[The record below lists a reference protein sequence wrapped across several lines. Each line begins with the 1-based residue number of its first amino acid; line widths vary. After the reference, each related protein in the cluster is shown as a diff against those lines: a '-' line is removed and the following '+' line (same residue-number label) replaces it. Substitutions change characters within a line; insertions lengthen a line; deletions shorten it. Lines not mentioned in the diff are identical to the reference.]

1 LGIYALSPSLVD
13 SLSSAQLT
21 TPLTLGLP
29 VELVALAPIDVPQM
43 AQLESLAHSHP
54 MSAGNL
60 ADCFGHLY
68 RVLGLKLSADLAPNT
83 YAAVNSDSVE
93 GLLGFA
99 IVQQIVDEVTLL
111 DICLLPS
118 QQGKGYGKLLLN
130 AVMASAK
137 ASGAVV
143 LMLEVRESNLA
154 ARTLYQ
160 KAGFIESGRRKG
172 YYLIEGG
179 KEDAI
184 LMDLA
189 ITQE

>member
-1 LGIYALSPSLVD
+1 MNTSVNNNLFVEPT
-13 SLSSAQLT
+13 AQLAAN
-21 TPLTLGLP
+21 PA
-29 VELVALAPIDVPQM
+29 VELVALTLTDVPQM
-43 AQLESLAHSHP
+43 AQLESMAHTHP
-54 MSAGNL
+54 MSEGCL

-68 RVLGLKLSADLAPNT
+68 RVLGLKRSAANVDADTEL
-83 YAAVNSDSVE
+83 VQ

-99 IVQQIVDEVTLL
+99 IVQQIIDEVTLL

-118 QQGKGYGKLLLN
+118 LQGKGYGKLLLN
-130 AVMASAK
+130 TVVASAK
-137 ASGAVV
+137 VSGAVV
-143 LMLEVRESNLA
+143 LMLEVRESNLT

-172 YYLIEGG
+172 YYPIEGG

-189 ITQE
+189 ITPE

>member
-1 LGIYALSPSLVD
+1 MNTSVNDNLFVEPT
-13 SLSSAQLT
+13 AQLAAN
-21 TPLTLGLP
+21 PA
-29 VELVALAPIDVPQM
+29 VELVALTLTDVSQM
-43 AQLESLAHSHP
+43 AQLESMAHTHP
-54 MSAGNL
+54 MSEGNL

-68 RVLGLKLSADLAPNT
+68 RVLGLKLSTDSNANVDADTEL
-83 YAAVNSDSVE
+83 VQ

-99 IVQQIVDEVTLL
+99 IVQQIIDEVTLL

-130 AVMASAK
+130 TLIALAK

-172 YYLIEGG
+172 YYPIEGG

-189 ITQE
+189 ITPE

>member
-1 LGIYALSPSLVD
+1 LSPSLVD

>member
-1 LGIYALSPSLVD
+1 MSPSLVD
-13 SLSSAQLT
+13 SLSSAQPT

-29 VELVALAPIDVPQM
+29 VELVALVPTDVPQM

-54 MSAGNL
+54 MSVGNL

>member
-1 LGIYALSPSLVD
+1 LNIPPLD
-13 SLSSAQLT
+13 SLFTTPFAAQLT
-21 TPLTLGLP
+21 AGLP
-29 VELVALAPIDVPQM
+29 VELVALTLEDVPQM

-54 MSAGNL
+54 MSEGNL

-68 RVLGLKLSADLAPNT
+68 RVLGLKLSVHLDGDANTDIASDLDT
-83 YAAVNSDSVE
+83 YSVE

-99 IVQQIVDEVTLL
+99 IVQQIIDEVTLL

-118 QQGKGYGKLLLN
+118 QQGKGYGKLLLK

-154 ARTLYQ
+154 ARALYQ
-160 KAGFIESGRRKG
+160 QTGFIESGRRKG
-172 YYLIEGG
+172 YYPIAGG

>member
-1 LGIYALSPSLVD
+1 MNIPPVD
-13 SLSSAQLT
+13 SLFTTPFAAQLT
-21 TPLTLGLP
+21 SGLP
-29 VELVALAPIDVPQM
+29 VELVALTLEDVPQM
-43 AQLESLAHSHP
+43 VQLESLAHSHP
-54 MSAGNL
+54 MSEGNL

-68 RVLGLKLSADLAPNT
+68 RVLGLKLSAHLEVDANT
-83 YAAVNSDSVE
+83 DIASDSDTYHVE

-99 IVQQIVDEVTLL
+99 IVQQIIDEVTLL

-118 QQGKGYGKLLLN
+118 QQGKGYGKLLLK

-137 ASGAVV
+137 VSGAVV
-143 LMLEVRESNLA
+143 LMLEVRESNLG
-154 ARTLYQ
+154 ARALYQ
-160 KAGFIESGRRKG
+160 QAGFIESGRRKG
-172 YYLIEGG
+172 YYPIEGG